1 MPRVKAPPKRHVPNA
16 KRPKLPLGL
25 TPQQR
30 LALDKRAGVSF
41 VTGKVK
47 PPKFDPA
54 DLFHHPPQRKDI
66 IPPTIRLTKPPPQP
80 SLSKEPSDSSKDLKP
95 TQQSPVWVVQENPP
109 PTYESDT
116 SRSSSC
122 DEDGWWAVT
131 VDSTSTDSDSD
142 NDSVSDSDEQI

>member
-1 MPRVKAPPKRHVPNA
+1 MPRVKTQPKRHIPNA
-16 KRPKLPLGL
+16 KRPKQPLGL

-30 LALDKRAGVSF
+30 LALDKKAGVSF

-66 IPPTIRLTKPPPQP
+66 IPPTIRLAKPQPPP
-80 SLSKEPSDSSKDLKP
+80 SLSKEPLGSSKDLKP
-95 TQQSPVWVVQENPP
+95 ITPQSPVWAVQANPT

-116 SRSSSC
+116 SRSSC
-122 DEDGWWAVT
+122 DEDGWWDVT
-131 VDSTSTDSDSD
+131 VDSTSSDSDSD
-142 NDSVSDSDEQI
+142 DNSDDEQV